1 MSSDTYL
8 TIEKAVTA
16 QLKEKGSRFLGFA
29 FPVENEQAIEQH
41 LKNLRKT
48 YYDASHHCY
57 AYMLGADKTK
67 WRANDDGEPAHSAG
81 EPILGQIRSRQ
92 LSDVLVVV
100 VRYFGGTKLGVGGLI
115 AAYKETA
122 ALTLSTAQF
131 IQKVVTKTLRITC
144 NYATLNE
151 VLHIAKLLD
160 AKVIEQ
166 VFLEKISITFQI
178 KQSQYA
184 LLYEKITYLQL
195 FPNFEIK
202 VIEEKIE

>member
-195 FPNFEIK
+195 FPHFEIK